1 MNIKSNEI
9 KLVNI
14 NDIQPNNKNR
24 NYHSEEQIDRLV
36 EIIKYQGFRSP
47 LIISNRSGI
56 LVSGHGRLLAARKLG
71 LAKLPVIYQDFDSEE
86 QEYAAGISDNSIT
99 SWSQLD
105 LSGINFD
112 ITDLGPD
119 FDLDLLGIRNF
130 HVDVNDKVINEVNKS
145 DETAAWVGMPE
156 FEIADEDIKL
166 TMVFLTELE
175 RDLFVEKNNIT
186 ITNKRNNV
194 WTSRL

>member
-186 ITNKRNNV
+186 ITNKRKNV